1 MADRIGEFEV
11 IFILLLYSWRNLVGG
26 EKMSNK
32 IVDEKKAD
40 NKKSKALTPSQAP
53 KDIIRSLHDPKDAA
67 VKAKSVG
74 HPQKKD

>member
-1 MADRIGEFEV
+1 
-11 IFILLLYSWRNLVGG
+11 
-26 EKMSNK
+26 MSNK